1 MNSYR
6 LRAVLLA
13 VEEGETGPPRL
24 SIREAV
30 QAEFEG
36 FLEVATGGGGWA
48 ITAKGREWLSA
59 DRKRSGGPVWMRY
72 TKAAVVLVGV

>member
-1 MNSYR
+1 MNSHR

-13 VEEGETGPPRL
+13 VEEGAHGPPRL

-36 FLEVATGGGGWA
+36 YLDAVDGGGWVF
-48 ITAKGREWLSA
+48 TGKGTTWLCEA
-59 DRKRSGGPVWMRY
+59 LRRSDGPVWKRAGA
-72 TKAAVVLVGV
+72 KL